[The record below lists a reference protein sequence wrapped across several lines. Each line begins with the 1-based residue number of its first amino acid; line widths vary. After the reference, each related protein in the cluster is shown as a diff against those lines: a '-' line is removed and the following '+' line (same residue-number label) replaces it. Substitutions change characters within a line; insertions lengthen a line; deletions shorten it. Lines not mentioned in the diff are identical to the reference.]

1 MEKFKPVQWAHNTN
15 IYEVNLR
22 QYTLEG
28 SFNAFAKEMPR
39 LRDMGIETLWL
50 MPITPISKLNR
61 KGTLGSYYACSSY
74 VQTNN
79 EFGTL
84 NDFKQL
90 VTAAHEL
97 GFKVIIDWVA
107 NHTGWD
113 HEWTLQHPD
122 YYVKDKAGNFIPPVE
137 NWEDV
142 IKLDFD
148 NKQMRRSMMQAMAF
162 WVKECGIDGFRCD
175 MAHLVPLDF
184 WYEARQFCD
193 AIKNLFWLAEC
204 EEIDYHQVFDAT
216 YTWNWMHH
224 SAEFCQHKIG
234 MQQLRKVLDDYQK
247 KFPPEA
253 LRVLFS
259 SNHDENS
266 WNGTEYEKY
275 GNAVTAMAVFC
286 CTWNGIP
293 MLYSGQEMPNLK
305 RLKFFDK
312 DVIEWGGRYELHD
325 FYQQLLYL
333 QHHHPAL
340 KAADPNVTTQIL
352 VTDAD
357 NFVLAY
363 LRKSNNR
370 QVLVVLNLSNSDK
383 PLVNIH
389 DNNLTGLFTNY
400 FSTANRDFTNEKYF
414 TLKPW
419 EYQIYTS

>member
-1 MEKFKPVQWAHNTN
+1 
-15 IYEVNLR
+15 
-22 QYTLEG
+22 
-28 SFNAFAKEMPR
+28 
-39 LRDMGIETLWL
+39 
-50 MPITPISKLNR
+50 
-61 KGTLGSYYACSSY
+61 
-74 VQTNN
+74 
-79 EFGTL
+79 
-84 NDFKQL
+84 
-90 VTAAHEL
+90 
-97 GFKVIIDWVA
+97 
-107 NHTGWD
+107 
-113 HEWTLQHPD
+113 
-122 YYVKDKAGNFIPPVE
+122 
-137 NWEDV
+137 
-142 IKLDFD
+142 
-148 NKQMRRSMMQAMAF
+148 
-162 WVKECGIDGFRCD
+162 
-175 MAHLVPLDF
+175 
-184 WYEARQFCD
+184 
-193 AIKNLFWLAEC
+193 
-204 EEIDYHQVFDAT
+204 
-216 YTWNWMHH
+216 
-224 SAEFCQHKIG
+224 
-234 MQQLRKVLDDYQK
+234 
-247 KFPPEA
+247 
-253 LRVLFS
+253 
-259 SNHDENS
+259 
-266 WNGTEYEKY
+266 
-275 GNAVTAMAVFC
+275 MAVFC